1 MRQVSLW
8 TGRSYAEELL
18 RNIIII
24 KFLSNVIKGTPYAQ
38 LNFGK
43 LVHFNRPDYNN
54 YWIVT

>member
-8 TGRSYAEELL
+8 AGRSYAEELL
-18 RNIIII
+18 RNTI
-24 KFLSNVIKGTPYAQ
+24 LSNVIKGTPYAQ
-38 LNFGK
+38 LNFGI